1 MKVNIE
7 SYKFDNYLDKVWD
20 MKGRKSNS
28 EKKTMGNYYHRFL
41 KFVRDMSYIEKLM
54 SQGSELK

>member
-1 MKVNIE
+1 MKVNLE

-20 MKGRKSNS
+20 MKGRKSS
-28 EKKTMGNYYHRFL
+28 IEKKTMGDYYHRFL
-41 KFVRDMSYIEKLM
+41 KFVRDMSYVEKLM

>member
-7 SYKFDNYLDKVWD
+7 SYKFDKYLDKVWD
-20 MKGRKSNS
+20 MKGRKGNS

-41 KFVRDMSYIEKLM
+41 KIVRDMSYVEKMM
-54 SQGSELK
+54 SQGSE

>member
-1 MKVNIE
+1 MKVNLE

-28 EKKTMGNYYHRFL
+28 EKKTMDNYYHRFL
-41 KFVRDMSYIEKLM
+41 KFVRDMSYVEKLM
-54 SQGSELK
+54 SQGSK

>member
-1 MKVNIE
+1 MKAKYE
-7 SYKFDNYLDKVWD
+7 FDNYLDKVWD
-20 MKGRKSNS
+20 MKGRTSNS

-41 KFVRDMSYIEKLM
+41 KFVRDMSYVEKLM